1 MSATSSGAATTAA
14 GSDRPPHL
22 RPQISV
28 RSAAFAMALL
38 LGLQPVATDVY
49 LPALPLLTQALGAP
63 IAAAQLT
70 MSALILAFG
79 ISQLA
84 WGPVADRVGRR
95 PVLLAG
101 LVLFVL
107 AALGSAWADSM
118 AVLVAWRILQGVA
131 LAAAVVCARAMV
143 PDLYEPVAGARVMSL
158 AMSGLALIALSG
170 PLLGGATAAAFG
182 WRGTLVVV
190 ALAGAV
196 ALAYVA
202 LRLPETLPRRNPQA
216 TQAAALARSWLAM
229 LAHPQFRAWTLLIA
243 CSYGGLFTLLAA
255 SPFIYIEVLG
265 LGPSAFGLTLAWG
278 ALVYMAGTFACR
290 RAILRHGMAGAV
302 GRAAVIT
309 LAAGA
314 VALGA
319 TQAAASGH
327 EALVWLLAA
336 QGLYAFGHGFHQP
349 CGQAGAVGP
358 FPHAAGAAA
367 ALAGFVLAL
376 VAFAIGS
383 WLGVAM
389 DGTVR
394 PLAFGMAFWAAA
406 TALVAWTLVRRH
418 ARG

>member
-1 MSATSSGAATTAA
+1 
-14 GSDRPPHL
+14 
-22 RPQISV
+22 
-28 RSAAFAMALL
+28 
-38 LGLQPVATDVY
+38 
-49 LPALPLLTQALGAP
+49 
-63 IAAAQLT
+63 
-70 MSALILAFG
+70 
-79 ISQLA
+79 
-84 WGPVADRVGRR
+84 
-95 PVLLAG
+95 
-101 LVLFVL
+101 
-107 AALGSAWADSM
+107 
-118 AVLVAWRILQGVA
+118 
-131 LAAAVVCARAMV
+131 
-143 PDLYEPVAGARVMSL
+143 
-158 AMSGLALIALSG
+158 
-170 PLLGGATAAAFG
+170 
-182 WRGTLVVV
+182 
-190 ALAGAV
+190 
-196 ALAYVA
+196 
-202 LRLPETLPRRNPQA
+202 
-216 TQAAALARSWLAM
+216 
-229 LAHPQFRAWTLLIA
+229 
-243 CSYGGLFTLLAA
+243 
-255 SPFIYIEVLG
+255 
-265 LGPSAFGLTLAWG
+265 
-278 ALVYMAGTFACR
+278 MAGTFACR